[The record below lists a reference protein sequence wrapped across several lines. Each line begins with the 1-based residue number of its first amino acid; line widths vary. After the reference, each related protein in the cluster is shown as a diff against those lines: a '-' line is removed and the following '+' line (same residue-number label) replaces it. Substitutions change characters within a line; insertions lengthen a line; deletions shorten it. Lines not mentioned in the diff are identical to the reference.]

1 MSQFVRDARITMIYE
16 GATGVQ
22 ALDLVGRKLGQKAGK
37 PIMSFFE
44 YVRGYIKDN
53 QDDLPLMRDFLEPLK
68 DASKDLQ
75 QAAMYFMQAGMKN
88 PNNALA
94 GSVDFMHL
102 FGLVCMGLSWA
113 RQAKAAQRAI
123 EAGAED
129 EQYYLNKLATGRF
142 YMKRMLPETKLRLA
156 RIESGA
162 DPVMD
167 LPAEGF

>member
-1 MSQFVRDARITMIYE
+1 MIYE
-16 GATGVQ
+16 GTTGIQ
-22 ALDLVGRKLGQKAGK
+22 ALDLVGRKLPMKSGKAV
-37 PIMSFFE
+37 MTFFE
-44 YVRGYIKDN
+44 YVKGYIKDN
-53 QDDLPLMRDFLEPLK
+53 EDDLPLAKDFLEPLK
-68 DASKDLQ
+68 EASKDLQ
-75 QAAMYFMQAGMKN
+75 AASMYFMQAGMKN

-94 GSVDFMHL
+94 GSVDFLHL

-129 EQYYLNKLATGRF
+129 KEFYTNKLITGRF

-156 RIESGA
+156 RVETGA

-167 LPAEGF
+167 LPAEAF